1 MRSSDWSSEVCSS
14 DLAREGQPFGV
25 DVQLHLV
32 TARDDWGDD
41 VADNRRTVDER
52 RHRVDEEDALQA
64 IAFEHIHLEM
74 DAEIAVAA
82 PAEDRPT
89 EIAQRVRAPPLEAGH
104 QLVVEADAGHL
115 TQAPDT
121 NMGTRGCHRRAG
133 TLLLD

>member
-32 TARDDWGDD
+32 TARDDRGDD
-41 VADNRRTVDER
+41 VADNRRTVHER

-74 DAEIAVAA
+74 DDEIAVAA
-82 PAEDRPT
+82 
-89 EIAQRVRAPPLEAGH
+89 EIGRASCRERVC
-104 QLVVEADAGHL
+104 QYVEI
-115 TQAPDT
+115 
-121 NMGTRGCHRRAG
+121 
-133 TLLLD
+133 